1 MSAYRRSKFTLG
13 DYPTAGGSAGSAY
26 QSVLAATSS
35 AASLTR
41 PNYATPISSLVNGST
56 APCSSISSRISS
68 RYTSSYS
75 GPKLTSTLTASNRP
89 LTSTLITS
97 GASSSANATSS
108 SFTTRNPRLQS
119 YLNARELT
127 DTTSSL
133 RSKPPYV
140 ASTSS
145 RSVASRYDPEASR
158 HRSYSHSGLYDGYRS
173 RSSSVRET
181 SPYDPE
187 RDRDLVKSMRSQSAM
202 ASRANSRDRYAYMDS
217 NDSSSMMYST
227 LPPKISSL
235 HNDPMFAGILTG
247 APTSKS
253 REELTSK
260 SHYND
265 PLLSVKSYNDPLL
278 ASKSYNDPMSL
289 GPKSLNDPMLTG
301 SALMSASADISR
313 AAPSVG
319 GLKSRYGNSDEWSD
333 ATWLNDLRISA
344 GMDPIPMPATSLAS
358 KASMAY
364 EAVSTLPR
372 MLRSNSSHD
381 IRGELERLSKQAGGP
396 VNNPAG
402 RARHQTLAYG
412 VSASDLNMSNSSNSG
427 GSMPRNGSFND
438 ILVARVPSREG
449 EVYDVRGF
457 ESDMSAAYMNARVYN
472 IFSLYYTHCSKSSFF
487 VQKFNFDFLR
497 KLSIFL
503 GEKLVKMLWFWTF

>member
-41 PNYATPISSLVNGST
+41 TNYATPISSLVNGST
-56 APCSSISSRISS
+56 APCSSISSRIS

-145 RSVASRYDPEASR
+145 RSRYDPEAASR

-217 NDSSSMMYST
+217 GNDSMMYST
-227 LPPKISSL
+227 LPPKSSL
-235 HNDPMFAGILTG
+235 HSDPMFSGILTG

-265 PLLSVKSYNDPLL
+265 PLKNYDPLSSL
-278 ASKSYNDPMSL
+278 ASKSYNDPIL
-289 GPKSLNDPMLTG
+289 AGPKSLNDPMLTG

-313 AAPSVG
+313 AAPAVG

-381 IRGELERLSKQAGGP
+381 IRGELERLSKQAGAQ
-396 VNNPAG
+396 NNPA

-412 VSASDLNMSNSSNSG
+412 VSASDLNMTNSSNSSQG
-427 GSMPRNGSFND
+427 MQRNGSFND

-457 ESDMSAAYMNARVYN
+457 ESDMSAAYMNARVFKPFLSNFSSFYLQFSFYTIRIFLQN
-472 IFSLYYTHCSKSSFF
+472 VKILNLIIFS
-487 VQKFNFDFLR
+487 R
-497 KLSIFL
+497 
-503 GEKLVKMLWFWTF
+503 

>member
-1 MSAYRRSKFTLG
+1 
-13 DYPTAGGSAGSAY
+13 
-26 QSVLAATSS
+26 
-35 AASLTR
+35 
-41 PNYATPISSLVNGST
+41 
-56 APCSSISSRISS
+56 
-68 RYTSSYS
+68 
-75 GPKLTSTLTASNRP
+75 
-89 LTSTLITS
+89 
-97 GASSSANATSS
+97 
-108 SFTTRNPRLQS
+108 
-119 YLNARELT
+119 
-127 DTTSSL
+127 
-133 RSKPPYV
+133 
-140 ASTSS
+140 
-145 RSVASRYDPEASR
+145 
-158 HRSYSHSGLYDGYRS
+158 
-173 RSSSVRET
+173 
-181 SPYDPE
+181 
-187 RDRDLVKSMRSQSAM
+187 
-202 ASRANSRDRYAYMDS
+202 
-217 NDSSSMMYST
+217 MMYST
-227 LPPKISSL
+227 LPPKSSL
-235 HNDPMFAGILTG
+235 HSDPMFSGILTG

-265 PLLSVKSYNDPLL
+265 PLKNYDPLSSL
-278 ASKSYNDPMSL
+278 ASKSYNDPIL
-289 GPKSLNDPMLTG
+289 AGPKSLNDPMLTG

-313 AAPSVG
+313 AAPAVG

-381 IRGELERLSKQAGGP
+381 IRGELERLSKQAGAQ
-396 VNNPAG
+396 NNPA

-457 ESDMSAAYMNARVYN
+457 ESDMSAAYMNARV
-472 IFSLYYTHCSKSSFF
+472 FKPFFLKLSF
-487 VQKFNFDFLR
+487 L
-497 KLSIFL
+497 LSSIFL
-503 GEKLVKMLWFWTF
+503 LYN